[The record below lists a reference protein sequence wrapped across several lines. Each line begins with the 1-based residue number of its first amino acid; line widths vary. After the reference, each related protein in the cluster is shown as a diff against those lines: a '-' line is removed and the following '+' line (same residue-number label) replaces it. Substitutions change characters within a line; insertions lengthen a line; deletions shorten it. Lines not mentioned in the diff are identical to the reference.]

1 MRILFNN
8 IFENASFLATNESL
22 NYPVVNLAHPF
33 LRKRF
38 QSTSTSSEV
47 TASFTSDQIMSC
59 LFYGFH
65 NFSSMTVVFKN
76 SGGSTLLTLNITS
89 PDDIGVEYFT
99 TLTTVRSVVFTVTG
113 AIGFY
118 LGGVGGGAC
127 YSMPDPLAPYSPGDA
142 DNSDFV
148 ETPDGQTLQNFV
160 TPLLEYEFGFRDQ
173 SGAVYKEIKT
183 NYRSVG
189 GGKPLFIDLYEENR
203 DKEPPI
209 YGKITAVPGF
219 TYQPRRYNFTLKI
232 REAR

>member
-1 MRILFNN
+1 MRILFSNV
-8 IFENASFLATNESL
+8 FENASFLATNESF
-22 NYPVVNLAHPF
+22 NYPVTNLAHPF

-38 QSTSTSSEV
+38 QSTSTSSVV
-47 TASFTSDQIMSC
+47 TASFTSDQVMSC

-65 NFSSMTVVFKN
+65 NFTSMTVVFKN

-99 TLTTVRSVVFTVTG
+99 ALTTVRSVVFTITG
-113 AIGFY
+113 TNGFY

-127 YSMPDPLAPYSPGDA
+127 YSMPDPLAAYSPGDN

-148 ETPDGQTLQNFV
+148 ETPDGQTLQNYI

-173 SGAVYKEIKT
+173 TGDIYKEVKER
-183 NYRSVG
+183 YRSVG
-189 GGKPLFIDLYEENR
+189 VGKPLFIDLYEDNR
-203 DKEPPI
+203 AKDTPL
-209 YGKITAVPGF
+209 YGKLMAAPGF
-219 TYQPRRYNFTLKI
+219 AYQPRRYSFTLKM

>member
-8 IFENASFLATNESL
+8 VFENASFLATNESL
-22 NYPVVNLAHPF
+22 NYPVTNLAHPF

-38 QSTSTSSEV
+38 QSTSTSSVV
-47 TASFTSDQIMSC
+47 TASFTSDQVMSC

-65 NFSSMTVVFKN
+65 NFTSMTVVFKN

-99 TLTTVRSVVFTVTG
+99 TLTTVRSVVFTITG
-113 AIGFY
+113 ISGFY

-127 YSMPDPLAPYSPGDA
+127 YAMPDPLAAYSPGNA

-148 ETPDGQTLQNFV
+148 ETPDGQTLQNYV
-160 TPLLEYEFGFRDQ
+160 EPLREYEFGFRDQ
-173 SGAVYKEIKT
+173 TGVVYPEI
-183 NYRSVG
+183 NSMYRSVG
-189 GGKPLFIDLYEENR
+189 VGKPIYIDIYEDNR

-209 YGKITAVPGF
+209 YGKIMKSLTFP
-219 TYQPRRYNFTLKI
+219 YKPRRYGFTLKI